1 MLEKRRKEIINMILE
16 HAAALTEMYDDNE
29 VYNIAYRGID
39 KIKET
44 YSLDELESLYIETFK
59 EYEELELRYAK
70 RSFISKIEDYTNEL
84 REYPNIDIDALEEYK
99 YKAIVLID
107 ECPFKKSLVSL
118 YLDQITRFEELKVT
132 DLHRHYYDLIDVYAA
147 NYDLNNEGI
156 ALSVR
161 IAKEKISMTAG
172 VRNMNAIYDEFVAS
186 VGKEFICIDDVRVY
200 YKRELLEYGKSIMNL
215 SNAQTVMLV
224 VDEAFKIIESMNTT
238 EDLSELYRQ
247 TTGLLSEYDSREKGN
262 DIKRA

>member
-1 MLEKRRKEIINMILE
+1 MLENRRQEIINMILE
-16 HAAALTEMYDDNE
+16 HAAMLYEIYDDNE

-44 YSLDELESLYIETFK
+44 YGLDELESLYIETFK
-59 EYEELELRYAK
+59 EFEELELRYAK
-70 RSFISKIEDYTNEL
+70 RSFVTKIENYTNEL
-84 REYPNIDIDALEEYK
+84 RDYPNIDIDALEEYK

-118 YLDQITRFEELKVT
+118 YLNQITKFEELKVT

-147 NYDLNNEGI
+147 NYDLTNQGI

-161 IAKEKISMTAG
+161 IAKEKIYMTAG
-172 VRNMNAIYDEFVAS
+172 VRNMNAIYDEFVANI
-186 VGKEFICIDDVRVY
+186 GKEFICIDDVREY
-200 YKRELLEYGKSIMNL
+200 YKRELLEFGKSIMDT
-215 SNAQTVMLV
+215 SNAQTIMLV
-224 VDEAFKIIESMNTT
+224 VDEAFKIIDAMNTT
-238 EDLSELYRQ
+238 EDLAELYRQ
-247 TTGLLSEYDSREKGN
+247 TIGLLSEYDSREKGK